1 MMELV
6 DIWHLKCHGK
16 LSRPSSNLG
25 SATKKRYEKI
35 WLFQIKF
42 VSLQC

>member
-25 SATKKRYEKI
+25 SATKKNMK
-35 WLFQIKF
+35 LFGYFK
-42 VSLQC
+42 